1 MKLPAISRADWLCA
15 AALWVA
21 TFAVFGAGA
30 TRLGFYY
37 DDSQWMTDMPSATP
51 TVLWHTM
58 LGYIPGRNLFPFW
71 QFLIYRSLRDP
82 AGHLAALHWLQAAL
96 DGLLVVVFFLLLR
109 LLSLPGDLTVM
120 AAGLFSFWPIH
131 GETHFWPTAI
141 PQNLLSTTFV
151 LIFAGT
157 SFALAGGGQARN
169 GRALWLLDAAAFCA
183 ALFTYDQPAV
193 VLAAMAAGRVAWAFL
208 ERAEGRLAFAAF
220 HLPHLA
226 AIILYGLLKWKTA
239 PGAGPTLSIEALRM
253 LRLNLPVTVSDTVG
267 RLWLQKM
274 ALLYQKTTPVDW
286 LLALLAAAVLTAASI
301 ARCRQAAKTEES
313 RPTMSGLRRLFLIAA
328 AFYIAAYVPAWIW
341 QVSPRHHL
349 LPSAG
354 LFAAVGVCLAL
365 ITAKAPARVIR
376 VLLLLI
382 GGGATLAFAAASRGE
397 SRYWEE
403 SFAIKRQLLEE
414 IKPDLAGKQALT
426 LDAFPAYLGPA
437 YLISPHDAGL
447 APRLFYG
454 RAFPLAPDFT
464 GSIGSV
470 PAPGGVF
477 LHTLLSIYGANQFLF
492 VPDAAALQVRFAG
505 WNQGRLRFEKNP
517 ARPLPYASLESV
529 PSSALSGGQGKDIH
543 LVVLNASARKEG
555 GDTVVRLQLD
565 ATLPQGSCLAAIVSF
580 GREGGFHRWG
590 ALQDA
595 FGFNAFPVLVSIAT
609 DAGAAADRRHET
621 VRTLRLHDFP
631 ETERIQL
638 EFFAASSAHLP
649 TALGRVEAAVGR

>member
-1 MKLPAISRADWLCA
+1 MKLLPISRADWLCA

-21 TFAVFGAGA
+21 TLAVFGAGA

-37 DDSQWMTDMPSATP
+37 DDSQWMTDLPSATP
-51 TVLWHTM
+51 AVLWHTM

-82 AGHLAALHWLQAAL
+82 AGHLAALHWLQSAL
-96 DGLLVVVFFLLLR
+96 DGLLVVVFFLVLR

-151 LIFAGT
+151 LIFAET
-157 SFALAGGGQARN
+157 SLALAGGGRART
-169 GRALWLLDAAAFCA
+169 LWLLDTAAFCA

-193 VLAAMAAGRVAWAFL
+193 VLAAMVAGRVAWAFL
-208 ERAEGRLAFAAF
+208 ERAEGRFAFAAS

-239 PGAGPTLSIEALRM
+239 PGAGPTLTIEALRM
-253 LRLNLPVTVSDTVG
+253 LRLNLPVTLSDTVG

-274 ALLYQKTTPVDW
+274 ALLYQKTTPGDW
-286 LLALLAAAVLTAASI
+286 LVALLAAAVLTAASI
-301 ARCRQAAKTEES
+301 ARCRQAPKTDE
-313 RPTMSGLRRLFLIAA
+313 PGLTIPGLRRLFLLTS
-328 AFYIAAYVPAWIW
+328 AFYIMAYVPAWIW

-354 LFAAVGVCLAL
+354 LFAALAVGLTLV
-365 ITAKAPARVIR
+365 TATAPARALR
-376 VLLLLI
+376 VLLLLAA
-382 GGGATLAFAAASRGE
+382 GSATLAFAAASRGE

-403 SFAIKRQLLEE
+403 SFAVKRQLFEE

-470 PAPGGVF
+470 AAPGGVF

-492 VPDAAALQVRFAG
+492 VPDDAALQVRFAG
-505 WNQGRLRFEKNP
+505 WNQGRLHFEKNP
-517 ARPLPYASLESV
+517 ARPLAYESLAPT
-529 PSSALSGGQGKDIH
+529 PSPALSANNIR
-543 LVVLNASARKEG
+543 LAVSNASARRESS
-555 GDTVVRLQLD
+555 DTVVRLQLD
-565 ATLPQGSCLAAIVSF
+565 AALPEGSYLAAIVSF
-580 GREGGFHRWG
+580 RRGGGFHRWG
-590 ALQDA
+590 VFEGDV
-595 FGFNAFPVLVSIAT
+595 GFNAFPVLVSIAT
-609 DAGAAADRRHET
+609 GADPRRET
-621 VRTLRLHDFP
+621 ARTLRLHDFP

-638 EFFAASSAHLP
+638 EFFAASSTHIP
-649 TALGRVEAAVGR
+649 IALGRAEAAVER

>member
-21 TFAVFGAGA
+21 TLAVFGAGA

-82 AGHLAALHWLQAAL
+82 AGQLAALHLVQSAL

-141 PQNLLSTTFV
+141 PQNLLSTMFV

-157 SFALAGGGQARN
+157 SLALAGGSRS
-169 GRALWLLDAAAFCA
+169 RTLWLLDAAAFCA

-208 ERAEGRLAFAAF
+208 ERAEGRFAFAAF

-226 AIILYGLLKWKTA
+226 AIILYGLSKWKTA
-239 PGAGPTLSIEALRM
+239 PGTGPTLSIEALRM

-274 ALLYQKTTPVDW
+274 ALLYQKTTPGDW
-286 LLALLAAAVLTAASI
+286 LLALLAAAVLTVASI
-301 ARCRQAAKTEES
+301 ARSPQATKTQEPHS
-313 RPTMSGLRRLFLIAA
+313 TMPGLRRLFLIAA
-328 AFYIAAYVPAWIW
+328 ALYVMAYVPAWIW

-354 LFAAVGVCLAL
+354 LFAAVAACLAL
-365 ITAKAPARVIR
+365 ITVKTPARALR
-376 VLLLLI
+376 VLLLLA

-403 SFAIKRQLLEE
+403 SFAIKRQLFEE

-454 RAFPLAPDFT
+454 RAFRLAPDFT

-470 PAPGGVF
+470 PAPGGMF

-492 VPDAAALQVRFAG
+492 VPDDAALQVRFAG
-505 WNQGRLRFEKNP
+505 WNEGRLNFEKNS
-517 ARPLPYASLESV
+517 ARALAYASLESM
-529 PSSALSGGQGKDIH
+529 PSSALSATDLH
-543 LVVLNASARKEG
+543 LVVSDASARRESS
-555 GDTVVRLQLD
+555 DTVVRLQLD
-565 ATLPQGSCLAAIVSF
+565 ATLPQGSCLATIVSF
-580 GREGGFHRWG
+580 RREGGYHRWG
-590 ALQDA
+590 ALQGDL
-595 FGFNAFPVLVSIAT
+595 GFNAFPVLVSIAT
-609 DAGAAADRRHET
+609 EADRGRKWAD
-621 VRTLRLHDFP
+621 TLRLHDFP

-638 EFFAASSAHLP
+638 EFFAASSTHLP
-649 TALGRVEAAVGR
+649 IGLGRTEAAVER